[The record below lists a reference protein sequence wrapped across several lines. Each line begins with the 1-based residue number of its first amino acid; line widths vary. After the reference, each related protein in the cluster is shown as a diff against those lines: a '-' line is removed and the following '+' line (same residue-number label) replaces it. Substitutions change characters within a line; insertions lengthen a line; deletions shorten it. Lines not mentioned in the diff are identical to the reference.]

1 MRHHAFGKS
10 GEAGLEQFVRK
21 RSEME
26 DAAEV
31 AELELA
37 LTLLNRLTD
46 GIRAADD
53 DDACLHE
60 LLACLAPDPQALR
73 PKR

>member
-1 MRHHAFGKS
+1 MRQHAFGKS
-10 GEAGLEQFVRK
+10 GEAGLEQLVRK
-21 RSEME
+21 RSKME

-37 LTLLNRLTD
+37 LTLCNGLTD

-53 DDACLHE
+53 DDACLQE
-60 LLACLAPDPQALR
+60 LFARLAPDAQALR
-73 PKR
+73 SR